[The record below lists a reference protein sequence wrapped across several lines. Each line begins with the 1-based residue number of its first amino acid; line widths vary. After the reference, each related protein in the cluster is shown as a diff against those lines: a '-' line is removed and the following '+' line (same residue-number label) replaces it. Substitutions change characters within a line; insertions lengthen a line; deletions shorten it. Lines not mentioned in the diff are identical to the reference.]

1 MIRSQ
6 WVGVG
11 ASGLGTVSS
20 GFQGRVYGRRWRWE
34 SAGPRRALTRTPNTK
49 SPEQVRAW
57 SGVMRRAEGVR
68 EDLGRGQPRAWAG
81 GRRKT
86 LAEHRSG

>member
-11 ASGLGTVSS
+11 ASGLGTVNS

-49 SPEQVRAW
+49 SPEQVR
-57 SGVMRRAEGVR
+57 GVVRGHAQSRRGQRGFGAGAAEGVGR
-68 EDLGRGQPRAWAG
+68 WQKEDLG
-81 GRRKT
+81 
-86 LAEHRSG
+86 